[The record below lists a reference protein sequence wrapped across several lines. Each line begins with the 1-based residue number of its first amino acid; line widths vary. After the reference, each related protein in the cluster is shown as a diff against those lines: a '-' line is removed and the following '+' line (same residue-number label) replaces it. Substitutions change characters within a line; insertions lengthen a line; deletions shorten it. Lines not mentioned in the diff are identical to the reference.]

1 MSPVALLTARP
12 DKLAIDTSRTMRRI
26 SRGEKFDSDID
37 RTRCLLYRRAVPR
50 VERVRIVTKL
60 NVVRGERRGGQKVN
74 ERSEGEE
81 NQP

>member
-1 MSPVALLTARP
+1 
-12 DKLAIDTSRTMRRI
+12 MRRI

-81 NQP
+81 NRP